1 LIGTQLA
8 EPPVT
13 LDLLLSA
20 NVVDE
25 ATSVEAW
32 AMHIFEIRGLWIN
45 EAANQCRHSSMAAD
59 TGNELHY

>member
-1 LIGTQLA
+1 M
-8 EPPVT
+8 T

-45 EAANQCRHSSMAAD
+45 EAANQFRHSSMAVD